1 MNKSPIPEPIER
13 GAPLTQAWAPT
24 ETEMQTILAGGR
36 LRSLWRMLTG
46 FRWIYLIAVVSV
58 GLAALARTG
67 TYYLLRYFVDDV
79 LRQEGMLGLVPWV
92 ALGFIG
98 LALLQGGLTF
108 LSGRMAARTSE
119 GLALR
124 LRNFL
129 YDHIQRLPFA
139 YHDTMQTGELL
150 QRATSDV
157 DAVRRLFAEQVIGIG
172 RITLLFLVNFVA
184 LLTLNVRLA
193 LYSVV
198 VIPLVLLLSL
208 YFFKKIGE
216 AYQAYQEQEARLSTR
231 LQENL
236 TGVRVVKAFA
246 RQDYERQKFEQE
258 NREKF
263 LRGRRLITMHGT
275 YWPVTDIL
283 CGMQTLAGYYI
294 GALMAINGTITPGTY
309 LAYVGLVVQIIWPI
323 RNLGRLVA
331 QMSTGFV
338 SFERLSQI
346 IRVAREP
353 LDQGRYAPPD
363 GVRGDIRFE
372 DVSFVYRRE
381 DGSGQNGTE
390 PGAPAEEPEAIPV
403 LQGISFHA
411 APGQVVGILGSTG
424 SGKTTLVNLLPRF
437 YDYTGGRILLDGV
450 ELREY
455 PRGYLRQQIG
465 IVQQEPFLFS
475 RTIRENITYGVG
487 REVSDEEVEAAAR
500 AAAIHEVILGFPQGY
515 DTLVGERGVTLS
527 GGQKQRL
534 TIARALLKDP
544 RILILDDATSS
555 VDTETDAAIRAAL
568 KGLMA
573 NRTTFI
579 IAHRIQSV
587 MDADLILVLDHG
599 RIVQRGT
606 HQELIAQ
613 PGIYREVYEL
623 QARIEEELEQEIDQA
638 IHREKRGAVASGESL
653 ERVKE

>member
-1 MNKSPIPEPIER
+1 
-13 GAPLTQAWAPT
+13 
-24 ETEMQTILAGGR
+24 
-36 LRSLWRMLTG
+36 MLTG

-353 LDQGRYAPPD
+353 LDQGRYAPPE

-390 PGAPAEEPEAIPV
+390 PGDPAEEPEAIPV
-403 LQGISFHA
+403 LQGISFHV

>member
-1 MNKSPIPEPIER
+1 MNQSPIPEPIER

-353 LDQGRYAPPD
+353 LDQGRYAPPE
-363 GVRGDIRFE
+363 GVQGDIRFE
-372 DVSFVYRRE
+372 DVSFIYRRE

-599 RIVQRGT
+599 RSVQRGT